1 MMLWRKSANKK
12 YTYKTFCGQLQGH
25 GWVWLMM
32 GANRGRRQATLPT
45 HFVSST
51 NYCRRLGWV
60 LSKHAIVL
68 AMADTIIPP
77 VHPSTQRLS
86 SDCLSAC
93 SVSKLPHRSY
103 ESTGRKRKW
112 ITLGVWG
119 PSHFNIWAPSQII
132 LHKILAL
139 KLMMIPSI
147 DLTINRECKKAK
159 ELLLSQHEV
168 N

>member
-1 MMLWRKSANKK
+1 MMSWRKSDDSLNKK
-12 YTYKTFCGQLQGH
+12 YTYKAFCGQLQGH

-32 GANRGRRQATLPT
+32 GANRGRRQAMLPT

-51 NYCRRLGWV
+51 NYCLRLGRV
-60 LSKHAIVL
+60 LSKHALLL
-68 AMADTIIPP
+68 AMADTIIPQP
-77 VHPSTQRLS
+77 KDWLVP
-86 SDCLSAC
+86 SDCLGAGC
-93 SVSKLPHRSY
+93 GSKLPHRT
-103 ESTGRKRKW
+103 STGRKRKW

-119 PSHFNIWAPSQII
+119 PSHFNIWALSQIKLLRI
-132 LHKILAL
+132 LVL